1 MKRQFLLT
9 RLLLLFALIVGS
21 GNVWA
26 AEGDTHDFAQTI
38 NQSLNDNASVSP
50 INIEEQSYP
59 IKQVI
64 VTYAYNKSNDVKC
77 SVSVGG
83 SSWGQQSFSTTSN
96 LTTYMTLTF
105 SGSSIKGGVVVSF
118 TNNSGSGNGKGTLKI
133 TNVRLVEGSTA
144 APAHTITALSNNNEY
159 GTVDLSGTTI
169 TAKPKSGYRVSKST
183 PYNITSGTATVAQSG
198 NYFSVTASTDCT
210 VRINFEAIPNYTI
223 TINTPTGGTLTVK
236 NGDDDVSNGDNL
248 PDGTVLTITATP
260 DAEYNFR
267 NWQAIDAS
275 THTYTASNTGSYTIN
290 EHAVTFNANFD
301 AKVYHNAIF
310 KTSGGTTYAIKTTE
324 KGQAI
329 DFPDNPSDVGG
340 KVFKGWT
347 TTDIVGT
354 TDEAPEY
361 VNSANMG
368 DEDVTYYAV
377 YATQHGDNVT
387 AQLTNSEIISNIAS
401 SAMAYGTAK
410 TYNDTSDGVT
420 WVASGYTDAA
430 SRHWVQM
437 KKASDSYFKITAPAN
452 INEVK
457 VTISNTS
464 NSKGGIND
472 ISKHGAFEGTVC
484 LESSAKSTPTGA
496 CGSSDDV
503 EDNVLTIVP
512 TTPAKEFYLQVTA
525 GARVWGI
532 DIKYANLTYNG
543 YCTTIT
549 EPITITDA
557 GYATLCS
564 DKALDFSGT
573 NITAYT
579 ATDGKTKVTLNEIT
593 SGKVPANTPVVLHNA
608 DADGTPV
615 DVPVIASADAV
626 GDNDLAV
633 VTDEEGKVGVANM
646 FVLSKPA
653 GKKVGF
659 YVWEVGSTLNKGKV
673 YLQGKASY
681 ESRSFL
687 GFDDETT
694 GIEAVD
700 VNTENANATRE
711 FYNLNGQR
719 VTTPTKGLY
728 IVNGK
733 KVIFNK

>member
-1 MKRQFLLT
+1 M
-9 RLLLLFALIVGS
+9 
-21 GNVWA
+21 
-26 AEGDTHDFAQTI
+26 
-38 NQSLNDNASVSP
+38 
-50 INIEEQSYP
+50 
-59 IKQVI
+59 
-64 VTYAYNKSNDVKC
+64 
-77 SVSVGG
+77 
-83 SSWGQQSFSTTSN
+83 
-96 LTTYMTLTF
+96 
-105 SGSSIKGGVVVSF
+105 SF
-118 TNNSGSGNGKGTLKI
+118 TNNSGSGTGKGTLKI

-144 APAHTITALSNNNEY
+144 APAHTITALSNNDDY
-159 GTVDLSGTTI
+159 GTVALSGTGI
-169 TAKPKSGYRVSKST
+169 TATPKSGYRISKST
-183 PYNITSGTATVAQSG
+183 PYTITSGTATVAQSG
-198 NYFSVTASTDCT
+198 NYFTVTASTDCT
-210 VRINFEAIPNYTI
+210 VQINFEAIPNYTV

-236 NGDDDVSNGDNL
+236 NGDEDISNGDNL

-301 AKVYHNAIF
+301 AKVYHDAIF

-347 TTDIVGT
+347 TADIVGT

-401 SAMAYGTAK
+401 SAMTYGTAK
-410 TYNDTSDGVT
+410 TYNDTSDEVT
-420 WVASGYTDAA
+420 WVASGYTDAD
-430 SRHWVQM
+430 SRPWVQM

-472 ISKHGAFEGTVC
+472 ISKHGAFDGTVC
-484 LESSAKSTPTGA
+484 LESSAQSTPTGA

-532 DIKYANLTYNG
+532 DIKYANLTYTG
-543 YCTTIT
+543 YCTTVT
-549 EPITITDA
+549 N
-557 GYATLCS
+557 TLS
-564 DKALDFSGT
+564 LNALC
-573 NITAYT
+573 
-579 ATDGKTKVTLNEIT
+579 TDGKGKYYGTYSNSSAFVVPEDLTVSAITLNGNKKIELTNYDAGDIVAAGEGLLIT
-593 SGKVPANTPVVLHNA
+593 ATVSGNYTVSLSNETGTSKDGNLLVGTGNSGIEAATMNEDGYYFYRLTMA
-608 DADGTPV
+608 GTPAA
-615 DVPVIASADAV
+615 PGFWWKSENGA
-626 GDNDLAV
+626 GFDLAANKAYLKISKAAGSRGFSLF
-633 VTDEEGKVGVANM
+633 EE
-646 FVLSKPA
+646 
-653 GKKVGF
+653 
-659 YVWEVGSTLNKGKV
+659 
-673 YLQGKASY
+673 
-681 ESRSFL
+681 
-687 GFDDETT
+687 DETT
-694 GIEAVD
+694 GINTVENVNEELKNAVY
-700 VNTENANATRE
+700 
-711 FYNLNGQR
+711 YNLNGQR
-719 VTTPTKGLY
+719 IANPNKGLY

-733 KVIFNK
+733 KVIIK